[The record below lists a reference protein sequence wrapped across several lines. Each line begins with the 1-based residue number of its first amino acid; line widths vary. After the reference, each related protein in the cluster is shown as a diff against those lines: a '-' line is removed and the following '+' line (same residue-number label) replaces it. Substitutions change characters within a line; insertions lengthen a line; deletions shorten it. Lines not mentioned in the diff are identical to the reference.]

1 MSERDPSHKWK
12 CARWHVS
19 IQRWD
24 KHRDVKVQEVPQEW
38 VADVGLCCGSAHK
51 GQGQQN
57 GGRTGGGVSVRLSY
71 SQDGAD
77 CLPPVSEA
85 QGPARVSLASSL
97 PPALRWS
104 AWTFPGVETVLKKL
118 LSWQRTDLGPT

>member
-1 MSERDPSHKWK
+1 MSRSRRCPRSGWLT
-12 CARWHVS
+12 
-19 IQRWD
+19 WD
-24 KHRDVKVQEVPQEW
+24 CVVAVPTKDKASRME
-38 VADVGLCCGSAHK
+38 DGL
-51 GQGQQN
+51 
-57 GGRTGGGVSVRLSY
+57 GGGGSVRLSY

-118 LSWQRTDLGPT
+118 LSWQRTDLGPS